1 MKKIT
6 VLLSVMLMSVLSV
19 TTMAHTHDYPVS
31 SRAIFL
37 SGCLLENKEIDF
49 NKDQEVYTQMRI
61 CTCLLDQ
68 FQIVYSNTEFMEL
81 FARATENKEPQKQ
94 ELEEFTKTHIISCL

>member
-19 TTMAHTHDYPVS
+19 TTMAQTPDYPVS

-37 SGCLLENKEIDF
+37 SGCLLENKETDF
-49 NKDQEVYTQMRI
+49 NKDQEV
-61 CTCLLDQ
+61 
-68 FQIVYSNTEFMEL
+68 
-81 FARATENKEPQKQ
+81 
-94 ELEEFTKTHIISCL
+94 